1 MLAVNILRSRFPFC
15 ALRPLLLVAL
25 RRLAETCFSEAMVWF
40 AHQLASFGNLL
51 AS

>member
-1 MLAVNILRSRFPFC
+1 MGDC
-15 ALRPLLLVAL
+15 ALIGRNSLRPLLLVAL
-25 RRLAETCFSEAMVWF
+25 RRLAETYFSEAMVWF